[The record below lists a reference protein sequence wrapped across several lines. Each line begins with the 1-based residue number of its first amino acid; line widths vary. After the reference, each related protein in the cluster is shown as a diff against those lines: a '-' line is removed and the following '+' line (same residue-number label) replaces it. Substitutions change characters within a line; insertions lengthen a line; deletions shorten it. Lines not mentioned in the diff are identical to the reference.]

1 MEGRIWLINHNGSA
15 DLHTPIDPPP
25 LRNSTPGEFAY
36 IRQSERHGIIAFKIE
51 KPRIH
56 FLSVIYPP
64 SLSSHLKDPYYP
76 TIFTF
81 R

>member
-56 FLSVIYPP
+56 LFKR
-64 SLSSHLKDPYYP
+64 HLPAVAVLAS
-76 TIFTF
+76 
-81 R
+81 